1 MNTKHIVISSIAAFA
16 ALGAQ
21 AFQGEL
27 SPLPPQPFQSMQSR
41 ADVRAQAVRPVQIT
55 NGGTGVL
62 AIQSTT
68 DRAAVRAAAVAATRD
83 GSANYGEIS
92 DM

>member
-1 MNTKHIVISSIAAFA
+1 M
-16 ALGAQ
+16 
-21 AFQGEL
+21 
-27 SPLPPQPFQSMQSR
+27 
-41 ADVRAQAVRPVQIT
+41 RPVQIT

-68 DRAAVRAAAVAATRD
+68 DRATVRAAAVAATRD
-83 GSANYGEIS
+83 GSANYGEVS

>member
-1 MNTKHIVISSIAAFA
+1 MNTKHIALSAIAAFA
-16 ALGAQ
+16 ALGAH

-41 ADVRAQAVRPVQIT
+41 AEVRAQAMRPVQIT

-68 DRAAVRAAAVAATRD
+68 DRATVRAAAVAATRD
-83 GSANYGEIS
+83 GSANYGEVS